1 MQTFIDKRG
10 NVGVK
15 IENKV
20 VFKTKDRPLATETK
34 VGTVT
39 IDGIFAGEK
48 EMIALMINRK
58 RYDFK
63 RGINV

>member
-34 VGTVT
+34 VGTAIV
-39 IDGIFAGEK
+39 DGVFVGEK
-48 EMIALMINRK
+48 MMIALIVNRK